1 VPPPGF
7 AGQPLVEP
15 SPASPPPPSSRSWS
29 PRRRPRLLT
38 AAGIGVVAVVAAL
51 AFLLLGSGGTQI
63 GGPVAQAATLST
75 STPGYRVHMWMQT
88 TSSALDAPITA
99 SGSGIVDLRD
109 HAISMSLAMDLG
121 DDPQVIRQ
129 LGSSTMHLDMLLRGT
144 TAYVKLPSS
153 LTSALGASR
162 PWVKLDL
169 AKLSG
174 IPGLSSLT
182 DGPGTSDPSQAL
194 QMLRSA
200 SGNVANLGQQR
211 VDGVETTHYRL
222 NLSVSRLAD
231 DLPASERGA
240 AQQALSQLSQSLP
253 TGGFPVDVWVD
264 GDRLIRRVVMS
275 IDLSLPTGANMQET
289 VIGDYSDYGP
299 QPPPA
304 APPANAVVDLSDLA
318 GATGSQ
324 SGPTL

>member
-1 VPPPGF
+1 MAVI
-7 AGQPLVEP
+7 AG
-15 SPASPPPPSSRSWS
+15 
-29 PRRRPRLLT
+29 
-38 AAGIGVVAVVAAL
+38 L
-51 AFLLLGSGGTQI
+51 AFLLLGSVGARL

-88 TSSALDAPITA
+88 TSSALDAPVTA
-99 SGSGIVDLRD
+99 TGSGVVDLRD
-109 HAISMSLAMDLG
+109 HAISMSLAIDLG
-121 DDPQVIRQ
+121 DDAQVIQQ
-129 LGSSTMHLDMLLRGT
+129 LGSSTMHLDMVLRGA

-162 PWVKLDL
+162 PWVELDL

-182 DGPGTSDPSQAL
+182 DGPGTSDPSEAL

-200 SGNVANLGQQR
+200 SGSVANLGQQR

-222 NLSVSRLAD
+222 NMSLARFAD
-231 DLPASERGA
+231 DVPASERGA
-240 AQQALSQLSQSLP
+240 VKQVLSQLSQSLP

-264 GDRLIRRVVMS
+264 GDHLIRRVVMS

-289 VIGDYSDYGP
+289 VISDYSDYGP
-299 QPPPA
+299 QSPPA
-304 APPANAVVDLSDLA
+304 TPPANAVVDLSDLA
-318 GATGSQ
+318 GSTGSQ
-324 SGPTL
+324 PGPTS